1 VPLIR
6 LERVSAVL
14 PTARLLGQPAPDPAP
29 PAAAVAEAVVKHA
42 AGDTDLPPALGV
54 VCRRLDGTRVCRF
67 LSSVDPRLAQVKLD
81 LLLEEVTVRKKI
93 DEEGRVVFRR
103 CAPPPP
109 SGLFGGFAKKPP
121 DSGLEVTVQLPE
133 AGGRTGPV
141 TIEARVLGTPPAD
154 FTEGAE
160 RDIDKLIAGIRRQ
173 LETVAERRKHPRVP
187 ADFAL
192 TVYPLHGDGR
202 VEMPVAG
209 TCVDV
214 SAGGL
219 MLTTA
224 APLPAKY
231 MYVAFAGVPAA
242 DGLVLLA
249 QVVRSEPRAGAT
261 CVTARYRLDLDVQLA
276 PAS

>member
-1 VPLIR
+1 
-6 LERVSAVL
+6 
-14 PTARLLGQPAPDPAP
+14 
-29 PAAAVAEAVVKHA
+29 
-42 AGDTDLPPALGV
+42 
-54 VCRRLDGTRVCRF
+54 VCRF

-81 LLLEEVTVRKKI
+81 LLTEEVTVRKKI
-93 DEEGRVVFRR
+93 DEEGRVVFGRR
-103 CAPPPP
+103 APIPPP
-109 SGLFGGFAKKPP
+109 SGLFGGFAKKPTPPP
-121 DSGLEVTVQLPE
+121 DSGLEVIVQLPE

-141 TIEARVLGTPPAD
+141 TIEARVFGTPPAD

-160 RDIDKLIAGIRRQ
+160 RDIDKLIAGIRCQ

-261 CVTARYRLDLDVQLA
+261 CVTTARYRLDLDATPVA
-276 PAS
+276 TA